1 MKLWINADAIGGHI
15 DQFYY
20 MYLNLENSVQ
30 AMVLP
35 QLDAA
40 EEQQI

>member
-1 MKLWINADAIGGHI
+1 MKLWIDGHAIGGDI

-20 MYLNLENSVQ
+20 VYLNLDNSVQ

-40 EEQQI
+40 EEQQA